1 MDTGTA
7 MTRAREVLRRYFG
20 YDSFRHGQEEAVGA
34 ILSGRDALCVMP
46 TGAGKSIC
54 YEVPALLTDG
64 ITLVI
69 SPLVSLMQ
77 DQVRALTALSIPAAF
92 CNSTLSAA
100 EYRAVTDGM
109 ASGAY
114 KLVYVAPERL
124 DSTDFCSLCTRLPIS
139 LIAVDEAHCV
149 SQWGQDF
156 RPSYRRIAGF
166 VASLARRPVLA
177 AFTATAAENV
187 RVDII
192 ALLGLR
198 DPFVCVT
205 GFDRPNLYFGVIRA
219 QNRNAELLTLL
230 EKYNGKS
237 GIVYCMTRKT
247 VEEVCDFLRGNGYAA
262 TRYHAGLS
270 EGERKQNQDDF
281 LYDRCTI
288 MVATNAFGMGIDKS
302 NVSFVIHYNMPK
314 DLESYYQ
321 EAGRAGRDGANA
333 ECVLLFSPG
342 DIYLLRSLILR
353 PNPDPTVSPEVQK
366 ALVDRNLHRLN
377 DMYDY
382 GNSTDCLRGRI
393 LRYFGENGMT
403 DCGNCSHCLTPSVPI
418 DATVDAQ
425 KFLSC
430 VIRTQCRYGAL
441 TVIGVLVGSESKKIL
456 AAGLNEVRTYGIMQE
471 CDKMYLEWLAD
482 QLVACGYMARNG
494 EYSVLSVTDE
504 GWRILRGEIQ
514 LSLRLPEYISRT
526 ADEKKK
532 RKKAA
537 KSTQR
542 SETNA
547 QNTPYDEDLYE
558 SLRIRRTELAA
569 EDGVPPYVIAS
580 NALLEEIC
588 RRIPMSEDDMLAI
601 HGMGPVLFQKYGAK
615 LLETVQEWAAEHGNQ
630 KQKRQNAALFVMPQ
644 RTSAPRSDA
653 VKADTEAADDAGV
666 EKSAR
671 PATPSMPRNG
681 EPWSEAED
689 LQLVR
694 EVEQKLMLLRIASAH
709 GRSAT
714 EIFRRMRELKLQ

>member
-1 MDTGTA
+1 
-7 MTRAREVLRRYFG
+7 
-20 YDSFRHGQEEAVGA
+20 
-34 ILSGRDALCVMP
+34 
-46 TGAGKSIC
+46 
-54 YEVPALLTDG
+54 
-64 ITLVI
+64 
-69 SPLVSLMQ
+69 
-77 DQVRALTALSIPAAF
+77 
-92 CNSTLSAA
+92 
-100 EYRAVTDGM
+100 
-109 ASGAY
+109 
-114 KLVYVAPERL
+114 
-124 DSTDFCSLCTRLPIS
+124 
-139 LIAVDEAHCV
+139 
-149 SQWGQDF
+149 
-156 RPSYRRIAGF
+156 
-166 VASLARRPVLA
+166 
-177 AFTATAAENV
+177 
-187 RVDII
+187 
-192 ALLGLR
+192 
-198 DPFVCVT
+198 
-205 GFDRPNLYFGVIRA
+205 
-219 QNRNAELLTLL
+219 
-230 EKYNGKS
+230 
-237 GIVYCMTRKT
+237 
-247 VEEVCDFLRGNGYAA
+247 
-262 TRYHAGLS
+262 
-270 EGERKQNQDDF
+270 
-281 LYDRCTI
+281 
-288 MVATNAFGMGIDKS
+288 
-302 NVSFVIHYNMPK
+302 
-314 DLESYYQ
+314 
-321 EAGRAGRDGANA
+321 
-333 ECVLLFSPG
+333 
-342 DIYLLRSLILR
+342 
-353 PNPDPTVSPEVQK
+353 
-366 ALVDRNLHRLN
+366 
-377 DMYDY
+377 
-382 GNSTDCLRGRI
+382 
-393 LRYFGENGMT
+393 
-403 DCGNCSHCLTPSVPI
+403 
-418 DATVDAQ
+418 
-425 KFLSC
+425 
-430 VIRTQCRYGAL
+430 
-441 TVIGVLVGSESKKIL
+441 
-456 AAGLNEVRTYGIMQE
+456 
-471 CDKMYLEWLAD
+471 MYLEWLAD
-482 QLVACGYMARNG
+482 QLVAGGYMARNG

-694 EVEQKLMLLRIASAH
+694 EAEQKLMLLRIASAH

>member
-1 MDTGTA
+1 MDTGAA

-124 DSTDFCSLCTRLPIS
+124 DSPDFCSLCTRLPIS
-139 LIAVDEAHCV
+139 LVAVDEAHCV

-166 VASLARRPVLA
+166 VASLSRRPVLA

-187 RVDII
+187 RTDII

-198 DPFVCVT
+198 DPYVCVT

-321 EAGRAGRDGANA
+321 EAGRAGRDGASA

-393 LRYFGENGMT
+393 LRYFGETGMT

-482 QLVACGYMARNG
+482 QLVAGGYMARNG

-601 HGMGPVLFQKYGAK
+601 HGMGPVLLQKYGAK
-615 LLETVQEWAAEHGNQ
+615 LLETVQEWAAEHENQ

-694 EVEQKLMLLRIASAH
+694 EAEQKLMLLRIASAH